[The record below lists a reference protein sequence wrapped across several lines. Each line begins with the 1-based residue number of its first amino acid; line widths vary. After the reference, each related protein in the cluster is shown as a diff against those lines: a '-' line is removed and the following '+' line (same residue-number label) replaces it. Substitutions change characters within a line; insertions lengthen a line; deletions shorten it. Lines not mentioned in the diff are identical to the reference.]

1 MLRARQI
8 IMALT
13 AAALLTACS
22 DEAPLAPVE
31 EGSSPISFGNVS
43 VASVNDAD
51 TRGRMIEDNRHM
63 HDNMNVYAY
72 TWQYTGSFDPAKVNT
87 NEATLN
93 ETTDVAVLMNRETVR
108 LVMPVPGDE
117 HWYYNPI
124 KRWPDKGKVR
134 FYAYTP
140 DEENTSI
147 LQVSSG
153 HLPTLTY
160 IMPSELNKQ
169 KELMIATPIERDMS
183 TQGTGEVDF
192 NFNHVM
198 SAVRFKIDQSVT
210 SDLLIKS
217 IKLVGLKNKA
227 TFSLENA
234 QMIGSPSVE
243 GGATGADFLLDFT
256 TVYPVDGGYQ
266 FNAATPDYSKVINPL
281 DDTFLVIP
289 QTCGSGSKVELVLD
303 EGGSDQKMSVTLENT
318 TWQAGYVYTYKIAFK
333 NRRLVLI
340 PSVQA
345 WSNAPEYTGFTA
357 AESVVSSYTSFKLYN
372 TAQDYTPA
380 NMWNDAYVAVAA
392 GELTYQDEFGL
403 TVNTHV
409 PLYSP
414 RISLRSSSSDALVLE
429 SDNPQVRFVTIN
441 TSTGDYNTTQQTTV
455 NIPAGDDVQT
465 IFHVVPV
472 DGALSSPRTANVRL
486 RRTGSSPAYLPWA
499 HKDLPRTQDYVSMR
513 VYLMTEAEYNGGLT
527 TVDR

>member
-1 MLRARQI
+1 MVTA
-8 IMALT
+8 
-13 AAALLTACS
+13 AAALLAACS
-22 DEAPLAPVE
+22 DETPLAPVE

-72 TWQYTGSFDPAKVNT
+72 TWQYSGDFDASKVNT
-87 NEATLN
+87 NESTLN
-93 ETTDVAVLMNRETVR
+93 VETDVAVLMNRETVR

-147 LQVSSG
+147 LQVGST

-169 KELMIATPIERDMS
+169 KELMIADPIERDMS
-183 TQGTGEVDF
+183 THGTGEVDF
-192 NFNHVM
+192 NFRHVM

-217 IKLVGLKNKA
+217 IKLVNLKNKA

-256 TVYPVDGGYQ
+256 TVYPVDGGYK
-266 FNAATPDYSKVINPL
+266 FNAASPDYAKVINPL

-345 WSNAPEYTGFTA
+345 WGNAPEYTGFTVS
-357 AESVVSSYTSFKLYN
+357 ESSVTNYTSFRLFD
-372 TAQDYTPA
+372 TDQDYTYE
-380 NMWNDAYVAVAA
+380 WNDAYIAIAA
-392 GELTYQDEFGL
+392 GEMTYLDDNS
-403 TVNTHV
+403 TIVHTHV

-414 RISLRSSSSDALVLE
+414 RISITSTSTEPLE
-429 SDNPQVRFVTIN
+429 VVCDNPDVRFVTADAN
-441 TSTGDYNTTQQTTV
+441 GVYSDTQVTSVTV
-455 NIPAGDDVQT
+455 PAGTDVRT
-465 IFHVVPV
+465 HFHVVPV
-472 DGALSSPRTANVRL
+472 DGKPTATSNRIANVRV
-486 RRTGSSPAYLPWA
+486 RRNGTSPSYLPWA
-499 HKDLPRTQDYVSMR
+499 HRDLPRTDDYVSMR
-513 VYLMTEAEYNGGLT
+513 FYLMTEAEINGGLI
-527 TVDR
+527 TVQK